1 MSRKTGERDSGVN
14 PLGAVPRGPIT
25 IFQLIQ
31 KLKPLPGK
39 KTPTCLPQ
47 RAKNAAEYVSCTQ
60 TAMSDNLDEGAIQ
73 EIKPSNFVFRNK
85 NLVLGRIFV

>member
-1 MSRKTGERDSGVN
+1 MSRKTGKRDSGVN
-14 PLGAVPRGPIT
+14 SLGAVPRGPIT

-39 KTPTCLPQ
+39 NSNLFAPES
-47 RAKNAAEYVSCTQ
+47 KNAAEYVRCTQ

-73 EIKPSNFVFRNK
+73 EVKPSNFVFRNK